1 MHWQMWSMDL
11 FQRPVETI
19 FVATD
24 VFLDNIDA
32 SLCFF
37 EEKHFFLF
45 LTERPR
51 DGGAEKTLYYIVI
64 KFV

>member
-1 MHWQMWSMDL
+1 MHWQMWSMGL

-24 VFLDNIDA
+24 DVLDNIDV
-32 SLCFF
+32 SLCCLK
-37 EEKHFFLF
+37 ENIVH
-45 LTERPR
+45 
-51 DGGAEKTLYYIVI
+51 VI